1 MKLNDSSGLTKIV
14 FRAFFKLKHSA
25 NNVFFLNLGIV
36 YTLVA
41 VLVQPFSVYLIA
53 VQNLAEPSSVL
64 AMVMCQV
71 TGIIF
76 ETSIYLSLFSLTS
89 VSLDRWILII
99 ERD

>member
-1 MKLNDSSGLTKIV
+1 MKLNNGSGLKKII

-89 VSLDRWILII
+89 VSLDR
-99 ERD
+99 